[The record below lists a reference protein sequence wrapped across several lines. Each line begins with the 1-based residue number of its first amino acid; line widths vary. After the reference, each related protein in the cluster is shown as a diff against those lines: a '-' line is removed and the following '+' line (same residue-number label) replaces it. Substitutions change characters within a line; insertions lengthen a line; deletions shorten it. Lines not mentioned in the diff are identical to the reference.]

1 MSIFDTYTSALGGT
15 DTTAARFAAL
25 ALEYVQSPAHG
36 GLPGLL
42 DRFRTFGFDDQV
54 RSWIGD
60 GRNLNVTRQD
70 VERVMGAADLQDLA
84 GKAGVAVDAAAQE
97 MAALLPQFV
106 NMLTPSGLLPDGDA
120 MAEAFAAIKSRIGMI

>member
-1 MSIFDTYTSALGGT
+1 MTIFDTYTSSLGGT
-15 DTTAARFAAL
+15 DTTAAKFAAL

-60 GRNLNVTRQD
+60 GRNLNVTRHD
-70 VERVMGAADLQDLA
+70 VERVMGPADLQSLA
-84 GKAGVAVDAAAQE
+84 ERSGVPADAAAQE
-97 MAALLPQFV
+97 MAALLPQLV
-106 NMLTPSGLLPDGDA
+106 NMLTPSGLLPEGDA
-120 MAEAFAAIKSRIGMI
+120 MAEAFASLQGRIGML